1 VTEQLSTAQPFVPLL
16 PSMAELLN
24 LEELDRDLYRGINE
38 YPVEHRPTLFGG
50 QVAAQALK
58 AAGLTVPEG
67 RSPHSMHGYFLRT
80 GWRARPIVFKV
91 ERDRDGKS
99 FSARRVSALQNG
111 EVIFDLTASFHVQE
125 EGGEYGL
132 AMPAGLPGPDECAP
146 EPYNHNF
153 PNADARPVPP
163 MRRNLDGN
171 MISST
176 VWIKTRERLADD
188 RLTHACA
195 LAYMSDI
202 ATGFANVEVDR
213 LPSGGPSLD
222 HAIWFRTAL
231 RADEWNLMKLWPL
244 MAGGARGLYGGSIHS
259 IDGTLGAMLTQEA
272 LMRPPAQRAAQGGG

>member
-1 VTEQLSTAQPFVPLL
+1 MTQAHQFEPQLPTMAALL
-16 PSMAELLN
+16 D

-38 YPVEHRPTLFGG
+38 FPTADRPTLFGG

-67 RSPHSMHGYFLRT
+67 RLPHSMHGYFLRT

-111 EVIFDLTASFHVQE
+111 EVIFDLTASFHVE
-125 EGGEYGL
+125 ESGGEYGQSL
-132 AMPAGLPGPDECAP
+132 PVGLPGPGDCAP
-146 EPYNHNF
+146 EPYSHNF

-163 MRRNLDGN
+163 LRRDANGNL
-171 MISST
+171 ISAT

-188 RLTHACA
+188 LLTHACA
-195 LAYMSDI
+195 LTYLSDI

-222 HAIWFRTAL
+222 HAVWFRTPL
-231 RADEWNLMKLWPL
+231 RADEWNLMQLSPL

-259 IDGTLGAMLTQEA
+259 VDGTLGAMLTQEA
-272 LMRPPAQRAAQGGG
+272 LMRPPVVPGA